1 MTSSRIN
8 LISLKIILSAWD
20 VSQDCC
26 EFKKQNRFS
35 FETRALVIFASRI
48 KEIEENLFERYTGIL
63 LEKFS
68 PLTPYVNHLLTRL
81 RAFGL
86 IQHYWN
92 DPLYLEQTMSMDTF
106 TYYDD
111 SKDKLTLD
119 TFFLT
124 FVFLGSGM
132 VLALLC
138 LIGEILVHRYTTR
151 KAARVTDRVGNT
163 NAAAQTRNATRIAQA
178 QKAVK
183 AALARQAKSI
193 KNPKPKPE
201 PRSMYDGSFD

>member
-1 MTSSRIN
+1 
-8 LISLKIILSAWD
+8 
-20 VSQDCC
+20 
-26 EFKKQNRFS
+26 
-35 FETRALVIFASRI
+35 
-48 KEIEENLFERYTGIL
+48 
-63 LEKFS
+63 
-68 PLTPYVNHLLTRL
+68 
-81 RAFGL
+81 
-86 IQHYWN
+86 
-92 DPLYLEQTMSMDTF
+92 MSMDTF

-138 LIGEILVHRYTTR
+138 LIGEILVHRCTTR

-163 NAAAQTRNATRIAQA
+163 NAATRAAAQTRNATRIA

-193 KNPKPKPE
+193 KNPLKMAP
-201 PRSMYDGSFD
+201 SLSF

>member
-1 MTSSRIN
+1 M
-8 LISLKIILSAWD
+8 
-20 VSQDCC
+20 
-26 EFKKQNRFS
+26 
-35 FETRALVIFASRI
+35 
-48 KEIEENLFERYTGIL
+48 FERYTGIL

-86 IQHYWN
+86 IQHYWK
-92 DPLYLEQTMSMDTF
+92 DPLYLEQTMSMETF

-138 LIGEILVHRYTTR
+138 LIGEILVHRCTTR

-163 NAAAQTRNATRIAQA
+163 NAATRAAAQTRNATRIAQA

-193 KNPKPKPE
+193 KNPKPKPK
-201 PRSMYDGSFD
+201 PRSMYDGSDD